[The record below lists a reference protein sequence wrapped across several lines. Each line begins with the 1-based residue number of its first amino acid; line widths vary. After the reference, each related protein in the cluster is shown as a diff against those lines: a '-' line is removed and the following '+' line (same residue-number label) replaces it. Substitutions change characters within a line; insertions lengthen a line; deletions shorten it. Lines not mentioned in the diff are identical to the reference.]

1 MKVEVSLRTPW
12 PEGERE
18 EEGEV
23 EGSVKGGGGDSEY
36 PPGEG
41 DVAMRERPPEGSLKL
56 LAGKR
61 LSLLAMAPD
70 DGADQDVEE
79 SGGNDELLECS
90 YTGEPPPM

>member
-18 EEGEV
+18 EE
-23 EGSVKGGGGDSEY
+23 EGGKVVRGGGGDSEH

-41 DVAMRERPPEGSLKL
+41 DVTMRDKPEGSLRL

-70 DGADQDVEE
+70 DGADQDVGGSE
-79 SGGNDELLECS
+79 GNDELLECS